1 MNNPDLL
8 FILNEIKKK
17 DYTNRGY
24 KGGNL
29 FSNTALY
36 QHGDVS
42 PEADLA
48 MCFLIYLR
56 FKGFIDFSSL
66 HDADD
71 VNNALVITLGKKKH
85 SNEIINLWKELS
97 DKHDHLEELLHL
109 LSGYDFS
116 PFQDREH
123 EKILARWGLPYCI
136 NEKNRFVLI
145 DDDKDM
151 FAIVMQCQKQLEIDF
166 NYGDILV
173 STSCAGIVKS
183 IMAEIPSASH
193 IFFENYNDL
202 EIGLKVNLLLLDCYS
217 NMSLL
222 EKKKNKK
229 KSKKLYDGVISQ
241 NYQKDKRPKW
251 TDLLDIVKDG
261 GFCMSFGQNKDK
273 LDDLFYEYEVP
284 LMLETN
290 ELFILCKKIKNGS
303 NVVRYGFY
311 QIDNVV
317 GVEMGEINNYSEF
330 IKNNINT
337 NLYQVLSKDDFR
349 YTGNVEYL
357 KVRRPE
363 DQLSFVWESKKN
375 FIKELP
381 EGELLW
387 DDELTDNVIIDRKT
401 LSRDPFKVN
410 VPDSFYLTKGIYES
424 NGKKEHVAK
433 EFQIKRIN
441 DKDYYCEVTAPKK
454 YAPLLDHYY
463 DDKPELN
470 PEWKKLDKALCCR
483 VLTRPGLLYSQG
495 AFLRINATPENPV
508 CYRRYDIYYD
518 PQISMDI
525 MCELAMDFIEI
536 PSDFDE
542 NFIIY
547 QLSKK
552 IDFGETHYLVAPTK
566 EEQHTYFLNKRLDYL
581 AKYQPVVDEME
592 TEVQNSIAESPA
604 CITGVGFRNFR
615 RFIDLP
621 AMSLAGVNILV
632 GGNNAGKSSFVKG
645 MLLTFDNIKNYVVDY
660 LDNSMI
666 NVKFQYDANNYHDVH
681 VGTFDRSYSYNA
693 KENENIS
700 GRTMSFSLC
709 FAHFEIRITA
719 KPTSNNDATS
729 VPVSEITIKDH
740 KRKAVFT
747 FNYEHLFT
755 SMELVIG
762 GVPTDFSYS
771 GFTFKPTRQ
780 GDNLLATMI
789 RSVVHDND
797 NSLTFLKNQ
806 EQVKKLRSKAGFILE
821 IADELERMI
830 RNTQIEYIYAHGV
843 NQKVLFN
850 YNDKNDYMAQTLHD
864 LMLEKTGE
872 VEEEFIRK
880 WLKAFGLGTDY
891 DIHSIGG
898 EAYILQIKNMAGKMV
913 YLADLGMGSNQLVIL
928 ILRLATII
936 HRYRMLGNKPYRP
949 TVIIEEPEQNMHPN
963 YQTKLADLFYEVH
976 KEYGFN
982 FIVETHSEYMVRR
995 SQVIV
1000 AQLKYKS
1007 LKKLIE
1013 ENPFKVYYFPSEGQP
1028 YEMLYRTDGNFSNDF
1043 GKGFYDEANNLLFEI
1058 I

>member
-1 MNNPDLL
+1 MKNSDLL
-8 FILNEIKKK
+8 SILNEIKKK
-17 DYTNRGY
+17 DYSNRGY
-24 KGGNL
+24 KGNNL

-36 QHGDVS
+36 QDGKIN

-56 FKGFIDFSSL
+56 YRGFIDFSSL
-66 HDADD
+66 NNADD
-71 VNNALVITLGKKKH
+71 VTTAIASSLDKLKH
-85 SNEIINLWKELS
+85 GNEIVKLWNELR
-97 DKHDHLEELLHL
+97 DKHDHIEELLHL

-123 EKILARWGLPYCI
+123 EKILARWGLPFCI
-136 NEKNRFVLI
+136 NKKDRIALV

-183 IMAEIPSASH
+183 ILTEMPTSSH
-193 IFFENYNDL
+193 ILFENYGDL
-202 EIGLKVNLLLLDCYS
+202 EIGLKINLLLLDCYS

-222 EKKKNKK
+222 EKKKKK
-229 KSKKLYDGVISQ
+229 NLYDGVISQ
-241 NYQKDKRPKW
+241 NYQKDKRRKW
-251 TDLLDIVKDG
+251 TELLDIVKDG

-290 ELFILCKKIKNGS
+290 DLFILCRKIKNGS
-303 NVVRYGFY
+303 NIVRYGRY

-317 GVEMGEINNYSEF
+317 GVEMGEINNYTEI

-337 NLYQVLSKDDFR
+337 NLYQILSKDDFR
-349 YTGNVEYL
+349 YIGNVEFL
-357 KVRRPE
+357 KVKRPE

-381 EGELLW
+381 EGEFLW
-387 DDELTDNVIIDRKT
+387 DDEIPDNFIIDSKQ
-401 LSRDPFKVN
+401 LSCDPFKVN
-410 VPDSFYLTKGIYES
+410 LPDSFYLTKRIYES
-424 NGKKEHVAK
+424 KGKKEHVAK
-433 EFQIKRIN
+433 EFHFERIN
-441 DKDYYCEVTAPKK
+441 EIGYECSISGPPKYTTLK
-454 YAPLLDHYY
+454 NLYY
-463 DDKPELN
+463 DENPESN
-470 PEWKKLDKALCCR
+470 AEWKKFDKALCCR
-483 VLTRPGLLYSQG
+483 VLTRPGLLYSWG
-495 AFLRINATPENPV
+495 GFLRVNATPEKPV
-508 CYRRYDIYYD
+508 CYKRYDIYYD
-518 PQISMDI
+518 PQISMDVV
-525 MCELAMDFIEI
+525 CEVAIDFIEI

-547 QLSKK
+547 QLSNK
-552 IDFGETHYLVAPTK
+552 INIGKTHYLVAPTK

-592 TEVQNSIAESPA
+592 IEVQNSIAESPA

-615 RFIDLP
+615 RFVDLP
-621 AMSLAGVNILV
+621 VMPLAGVNILV

-660 LDNSMI
+660 LDSSLT
-666 NVKFQYDANNYHDVH
+666 NVKFQYDANSYHDVH

-693 KENENIS
+693 KENEDIF
-700 GRTMSFSLC
+700 GRTMSFTLC
-709 FAHFEIRITA
+709 FSHFEIRITA
-719 KPTSNNDATS
+719 KPSSNNDATS
-729 VPVSEITIKDH
+729 VPVCEMTIIDH
-740 KRKAVFT
+740 KREAEFT
-747 FNYEHLFT
+747 FNYEHFYTL
-755 SMELVIG
+755 MKLVIG

-797 NSLTFLKNQ
+797 NSLSIMDNK

-843 NQKVLFN
+843 NQKVFFN

-880 WLKAFGLGTDY
+880 WLNAFGLGTDY

-898 EAYILQIKNMAGKMV
+898 EAYILQIKNMSGKMV

-982 FIVETHSEYMVRR
+982 FIVETHSEYLVRR

-1007 LKKLIE
+1007 LKKLKE
-1013 ENPFKVYYFPSEGQP
+1013 ENPFKVYYFPSDGQP
-1028 YEMLYRTDGNFSNDF
+1028 YEMHYRTDGNFSDDF

>member
-17 DYTNRGY
+17 DYSNRGY
-24 KGGNL
+24 KGGNF

-56 FKGFIDFSSL
+56 YKGFIDFSSL
-66 HDADD
+66 HNAVD
-71 VNNALVITLGKKKH
+71 VNNALVTSLGKKKY

-97 DKHDHLEELLHL
+97 DKHDHLEELLLL
-109 LSGYDFS
+109 LSEYDFS
-116 PFQDREH
+116 SFQDEEY
-123 EKILARWGLPYCI
+123 EKALAKWGLKYCI
-136 NEKNRFVLI
+136 NNNNLFVI
-145 DDDKDM
+145 NNDDDILFNVVNK
-151 FAIVMQCQKQLEIDF
+151 CKKQLGIDY
-166 NYGDILV
+166 NHGEILV
-173 STSCAGIVKS
+173 STSSVDIVKT
-183 IMAEIPSASH
+183 IMTEMPTNSH
-193 IFFENYNDL
+193 IYFENYGLL
-202 EIGLKVNLLLLDCYS
+202 ETGLKINLYLLDCYS
-217 NMSLL
+217 NMSFI
-222 EKKKNKK
+222 E
-229 KSKKLYDGVISQ
+229 
-241 NYQKDKRPKW
+241 DKRNKRIFDLVVSQSYKKEDTPLW
-251 TDLLDIVKDG
+251 TDLMKRVKNG
-261 GFCMSFGQNKDK
+261 GFCMSFSQKIDQ
-273 LDDLFYEYEVP
+273 LDGLFYEYEVP
-284 LMLETN
+284 LMLYASKS
-290 ELFILCKKIKNGS
+290 FILCKKVRNGS
-303 NVVRYGFY
+303 KTVRFGYPI
-311 QIDNVV
+311 IDAAGV
-317 GVEMGEINNYSEF
+317 GIEDKELIEA

-337 NLYQVLSKDDFR
+337 RTYQILNKDDFR
-349 YTGNVEYL
+349 YTGKIKFHDVM
-357 KVRRPE
+357 RQA
-363 DQLSFVWESKKN
+363 DQLSFVWESKTDIVKVL
-375 FIKELP
+375 E
-381 EGELLW
+381 EGKLLW
-387 DDELTDNVIIDRKT
+387 DEELSDNLIVNPQN
-401 LSRDPFKVN
+401 LSNDPFKVN
-410 VPDSFYLTKGIYES
+410 IPDSYYVTKKIFEPKGD
-424 NGKKEHVAK
+424 KRHLATD
-433 EFQIKRIN
+433 FQFQRIN
-441 DKDYYCEVTAPKK
+441 EFDCNFSCPRKYVSLIDECYKEEKDRTA
-454 YAPLLDHYY
+454 
-463 DDKPELN
+463 
-470 PEWKKLDKALCCR
+470 EWKRFDKALCCR
-483 VLTRPGLLYSQG
+483 VLTSPGLLYNG
-495 AFLRINATPENPV
+495 LGFLRVNASPERPV
-508 CYRRYDIYYD
+508 CYKRYDIFYD
-518 PQISMDI
+518 PEISMDI
-525 MCELAMDFIEI
+525 MCQVCMDFVEI
-536 PSDFDE
+536 APGYDE
-542 NFIIY
+542 NFVIY
-547 QLSKK
+547 QILTQKDKLNRS
-552 IDFGETHYLVAPTK
+552 HLLVAPTR

-592 TEVQNSIAESPA
+592 AEVQNSIAESPA

-615 RFIDLP
+615 RFINLP
-621 AMSLAGVNILV
+621 VMPLAGVNILV

-645 MLLTFDNIKNYVVDY
+645 MLLAFDNIKNYVVDNAE
-660 LDNSMI
+660 NSII
-666 NVKFQYDANNYHDVH
+666 NVVFQYDANSYHDVH

-693 KENENIS
+693 KENEDLS
-700 GRTMSFSLC
+700 ERTMSFSLC
-709 FAHFEIRITA
+709 FAHFEIQITA

-740 KRKAVFT
+740 KREAEFT

-755 SMELVIG
+755 SMKLVIG

-771 GFTFKPTRQ
+771 GFTFKITRQ

-789 RSVVHDND
+789 KSVVHDND
-797 NSLTFLKNQ
+797 DFLSFMKNQ
-806 EQVKKLRSKAGFILE
+806 EQVNKLRSKAGFILE

-898 EAYILQIKNMAGKMV
+898 EAYILQIMNMSGKMV

-928 ILRLATII
+928 ILRLAIII

-982 FIVETHSEYMVRR
+982 FIVETHSEYLVRR

-1000 AQLKYKS
+1000 SQLKYKS
-1007 LKKLIE
+1007 LKKLKE
-1013 ENPFKVYYFPSEGQP
+1013 ENPFKVYYFPSDGQP
-1028 YEMLYRTDGNFSNDF
+1028 YEMRYRTDGNFSNDF

>member
-17 DYTNRGY
+17 DYSNRGY

-56 FKGFIDFSSL
+56 YKGFIDFSSL
-66 HDADD
+66 HNADD
-71 VNNALVITLGKKKH
+71 VNNALVTSLGKKKH

-97 DKHDHLEELLHL
+97 DKHDHLEELLLL
-109 LSGYDFS
+109 LSEYDFS

-136 NEKNRFVLI
+136 NQKNRYILI
-145 DDDKDM
+145 DDDKDI
-151 FAIVMQCQKQLEIDF
+151 FAIVMQCQKQLGIDF
-166 NYGDILV
+166 NHGDILV

-183 IMAEIPSASH
+183 IMTEMPTASH
-193 IFFENYNDL
+193 IFFENYGDL
-202 EIGLKVNLLLLDCYS
+202 EIGLKINLLLLDCYS

-222 EKKKNKK
+222 EKKK
-229 KSKKLYDGVISQ
+229 SKKLYDGVISQ
-241 NYQKDKRPKW
+241 NYPKTKW
-251 TDLLDIVKDG
+251 TELLDIVKDG

-317 GVEMGEINNYSEF
+317 GVEMGEIQKYTEI

-337 NLYQVLSKDDFR
+337 NLYQILSKDDFR
-349 YTGNVEYL
+349 YTGKVEFL
-357 KVRRPE
+357 KVKRPE
-363 DQLSFVWESKKN
+363 DQLSFVWEGTKK
-375 FIKELP
+375 ILREKS
-381 EGELLW
+381 EGVLLW
-387 DDELTDNVIIDRKT
+387 EEELDDNKIVNRQD
-401 LSRDPFKVN
+401 LSNDPFKVN
-410 VPDSFYLTKGIYES
+410 LPNYYYLTKNIYEPKG
-424 NGKKEHVAK
+424 NKDHIAT
-433 EFQIKRIN
+433 EFQFQRVDEFDCN
-441 DKDYYCEVTAPKK
+441 LSGPSK
-454 YAPLLDHYY
+454 YTSLIEQCYEEEQDRT
-463 DDKPELN
+463 E
-470 PEWKKLDKALCCR
+470 EWKRFDKALCCR
-483 VLTRPGLLYSQG
+483 VLTSPGLLYNG
-495 AFLRINATPENPV
+495 FGFLRVNASPERPV
-508 CYRRYDIYYD
+508 CYKRYDVFYD
-518 PQISMDI
+518 PEISMDI
-525 MCELAMDFIEI
+525 MCQICMDFIEI
-536 PSDFDE
+536 TPEYDE

-547 QLSKK
+547 QLLAQKGN
-552 IDFGETHYLVAPTK
+552 IDNYMLVAPTK

-604 CITGVGFRNFR
+604 CITGVGFKNFR
-615 RFIDLP
+615 RFVDLP
-621 AMSLAGVNILV
+621 AMPLAGVNILV

-660 LDNSMI
+660 LDSSLI
-666 NVKFQYDANNYHDVH
+666 NVKFQYDANSYHDVH

-700 GRTMSFSLC
+700 GRTMSFTLC
-709 FAHFEIRITA
+709 FAHFEIQITA
-719 KPTSNNDATS
+719 KPTSNNDSTS
-729 VPVSEITIKDH
+729 VPVCEITIIDH
-740 KRKAVFT
+740 KRHAEFT
-747 FNYEHLFT
+747 FNYEHFFT
-755 SMELVIG
+755 SMNLVIEG
-762 GVPTDFSYS
+762 DPTDFKYS

-797 NSLTFLKNQ
+797 DSLTFMKDK

-830 RNTQIEYIYAHGV
+830 LNTQIEYIYAHGV

-880 WLKAFGLGTDY
+880 WLNAFGLGTDY

-898 EAYILQIKNMAGKMV
+898 EAYILQIKNMSGKMV

-982 FIVETHSEYMVRR
+982 FIVETHSEYLVRR

-1007 LKKLIE
+1007 LKKLKE
-1013 ENPFKVYYFPSEGQP
+1013 ENPFKVYYFPSDGQP
-1028 YEMLYRTDGNFSNDF
+1028 YEMRYRTDGNFSNDF